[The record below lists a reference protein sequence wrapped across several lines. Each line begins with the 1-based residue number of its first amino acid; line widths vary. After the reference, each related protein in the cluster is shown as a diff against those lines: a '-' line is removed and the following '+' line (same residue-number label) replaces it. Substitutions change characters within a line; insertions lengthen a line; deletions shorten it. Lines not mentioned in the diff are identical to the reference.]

1 MRFNLEKTKE
11 IIERT
16 PEVLY
21 SLLKGISDDWIYPN
35 EGGNTWS
42 VFDVVGHL
50 IVCEKTDFIP
60 RAEIILSDAENKV
73 LAPIDM
79 KAQFEWDKHKHMPDL
94 LKEFEQLRYE
104 NIKKLSAMN
113 LTENDLQKTAIHPK
127 IGELTLG
134 ELIAV
139 WAVHDLNHLSQ
150 IARVMAYQYKTE
162 VGPLIQAVS
171 IIK

>member
-1 MRFNLEKTKE
+1 MQFNLETAKE

-16 PEVLY
+16 PRVLY
-21 SLLKGISDDWIYPN
+21 SLLQGISDEWIYKN
-35 EGGNTWS
+35 EGGDTWS

-60 RAEIILSDAENKV
+60 RANIILSDAENKV

-79 KAQFEWDKHKHMPDL
+79 KAHFEWNKGKDISDL
-94 LKEFEQLRYE
+94 LKEFELLRYE
-104 NIKKLSAMN
+104 NIQQLTAMN
-113 LTENDLQKTAIHPK
+113 LTEEDLQKTAVHPFM
-127 IGELTLG
+127 GELSLG
-134 ELIAV
+134 ELMAV

-150 IARVMAYQYKTE
+150 ILSVMAYQYKTE
-162 VGPLIQAVS
+162 IGPLIQIVS